1 MSEERVKLL
10 AVDDNPAK
18 LLSLGALLGEL
29 GQEVLTAP
37 SGREALRLMLQ
48 HEFAVVLLDVHMPT
62 MDGFETAALIRQ
74 RKASEHTPIIFVT
87 SYPDDTHAERGYR
100 LGAVDYILAPVDPDV
115 LKAKVS
121 VFVELYRK
129 SAQVRAQASA
139 LERRASQLQQLT
151 EASLAIN
158 SALSPGE
165 TLQVVADFARTILR
179 ARQAVA
185 VAAPEEKWSD
195 ARRAISIDP
204 DASAPGE
211 RVIVR
216 DGAALV
222 SLLSV
227 LSGPA
232 QRPRGPEPSR
242 WDDFLVES
250 RPGREGWL
258 AAPLTGRDGRPF
270 GLLHVLDRAEGDFG
284 PDDASALTQLAQMSS
299 IAIENAINAEAR
311 EANRMKDEFLTT
323 LSHELRTPLAAIVG
337 WTRLLRTGRLDA
349 PRTVQALEVIER
361 NVASQAKL
369 IDDLLDVSRIITGK
383 LRLSVRR
390 GSLANVVA
398 AAMDSMRPAADGKQI
413 ELRFENAVPAG
424 EDETVGDPDRL
435 QQIFWNLISNS
446 IKFTPAHGRVVIAL
460 RRGDGGYEVEVTD
473 TGQGMSPDFLRHA
486 FDRFRQADSSV
497 TRAHGGLGI
506 GLAIARHLTELHGGS
521 ISAESAGPGLGSR
534 FLIRLPAVA
543 LGVDYAPG
551 PEPET
556 FPTPAAAAVP
566 LIAGV
571 RVLLVEDQWD
581 SRELM
586 AEILRSA
593 GCEVEVAGSVAEALE
608 RLRAAVPDVLVS
620 DIGMPGE
627 DGYSLLRRIRQSPAP
642 LSALPAI
649 AVSAYAREED
659 RIRALSAG
667 FQMHLA
673 KPFEPAELLATVARA
688 AGERPAPAR
697 GGRMGDPLHV
707 LVIEDDPDLGEGLK
721 RLLELSG
728 YEVELAGDGP
738 SGIERALERRPLV
751 ALVDLGLPG
760 LDGYGVARKLRS
772 LVPRE
777 EMSLVAIS
785 GVSGPEDIGKAVASG
800 FDDYIAKP
808 VSFDRLDTLLGSRLA
823 SVRRPDE
830 KGSGL

>member
-1 MSEERVKLL
+1 MNEERVKLL

-18 LLSLGALLGEL
+18 LLSLGAVLGEF
-29 GQEVLTAP
+29 GQEVLTAA

-100 LGAVDYILAPVDPDV
+100 LGAVDYILAPVDPDG

-139 LERRASQLQQLT
+139 LERRASRLQQLT

-165 TLQVVADFARTILR
+165 TLQVVADFARTILG

-195 ARRAISIDP
+195 ARRAVSIDP

-211 RVIVR
+211 RVILR

-242 WDDFLVES
+242 WDDFLVEG
-250 RPGREGWL
+250 RPGRDGWL

-270 GLLHVLDRAEGDFG
+270 GLLHVLDRADGDFG

-299 IAIENAINAEAR
+299 IAIENAVNAEAR

-390 GSLANVVA
+390 GSLSSVVA

-413 ELRFENAVPAG
+413 ELRFENAVAAG
-424 EDETVGDPDRL
+424 EDEMVGDPDRL

-446 IKFTPAHGRVVIAL
+446 IKFTPAHGRVVIEL
-460 RRGDGGYEVEVTD
+460 RRSDAPGYEVEVTD
-473 TGQGMSPDFLRHA
+473 TGQGMSRDFLRHA

-543 LGVDYAPG
+543 LGVEHAPG
-551 PEPET
+551 PEPEAY
-556 FPTPAAAAVP
+556 PTPAAAAVP
-566 LIAGV
+566 SLGGL

-593 GCEVEVAGSVAEALE
+593 GCEVEVAGAVSEALE
-608 RLRAAVPDVLVS
+608 RLGAAAPDVLVS

-627 DGYSLLRRIRQSPAP
+627 DGYSLLRKIRLREGP

-667 FQMHLA
+667 FQVHLA
-673 KPFEPAELLATVARA
+673 KPFEPAELLAAVARVC
-688 AGERPAPAR
+688 GNRPAR
-697 GGRMGDPLHV
+697 VKGEGMRDTLHV
-707 LVIEDDPDLGEGLK
+707 LVIEDDPDLGEGLRK
-721 RLLELSG
+721 LLELAG
-728 YEVELAGDGP
+728 YAVELAGDGP
-738 SGIERALERRPLV
+738 SGIERALARRPRV

-760 LDGYGVARKLRS
+760 LDGYGVARRLRS

-785 GVSGPEDIGKAVASG
+785 GLSRPEDIGRAVASG
-800 FDDYIAKP
+800 FDDYIEKP
-808 VSFDRLDTLLGSRLA
+808 VSFDRLDAVIGTRLGA
-823 SVRRPDE
+823 VRE

>member
-1 MSEERVKLL
+1 MEGEPRVKLL

-18 LLSLGALLGEL
+18 LLSLGAVLGEL
-29 GQEVLTAP
+29 GQEVLTAS

-87 SYPDDTHAERGYR
+87 SYPDDTHAERGYQ
-100 LGAVDYILAPVDPDV
+100 LGAVDYILAPVEPDV

-121 VFVELYRK
+121 VFVELFRK

-139 LERRASQLQQLT
+139 LERRASQLQRLT

-165 TLQVVADFARTILR
+165 TLQVVADFARTILG

-185 VAAPEEKWSD
+185 VAAPEEKWND
-195 ARRAISIDP
+195 ARCAVSIDP
-204 DASAPGE
+204 DASSPAE
-211 RVIVR
+211 RLILK

-242 WDDFLVES
+242 WDDFLVEGH
-250 RPGREGWL
+250 PGRDGWL
-258 AAPLTGRDGRPF
+258 AAALTGRDGRPF
-270 GLLHVLDRAEGDFG
+270 GLLHVLDRADGDFG
-284 PDDASALTQLAQMSS
+284 PDDGSVLTQLAQMSS
-299 IAIENAINAEAR
+299 IAIENAVNAEAR

-337 WTRLLRTGRLDA
+337 WTRLLRTGRLDGQ
-349 PRTVQALEVIER
+349 RTVQALEVIER
-361 NVASQAKL
+361 NVAAQAKL

-390 GSLANVVA
+390 GSLSSVVA
-398 AAMDSMRPAADGKQI
+398 AAMDSMRPAAEGKQI
-413 ELRFENAVPAG
+413 ELRLQSDVPPG
-424 EDETVGDPDRL
+424 EDELVGDPDRL

-446 IKFTPAHGRVVIAL
+446 IKFTPPHGRVTVVL
-460 RRGDGGYEVEVTD
+460 RRADDAYEVEVTD
-473 TGQGMSPDFLRHA
+473 TGQGMTREFLRHA

-521 ISAESAGPGLGSR
+521 IAAESAGPGLGSN

-543 LGVDYAPG
+543 LGVEHAAA

-556 FPTPAAAAVP
+556 FPPPAVAAMPPVT
-566 LIAGV
+566 GV

-593 GCEVEVAGSVAEALE
+593 GCEVALAGSASEALE
-608 RLRAAVPDVLVS
+608 RLEEADPDVLVS

-627 DGYSLLRRIRQSPAP
+627 DGYSLLRRIRQREEAGS
-642 LSALPAI
+642 SLPAI

-673 KPFEPAELLATVARA
+673 KPFEPAELLAAVARA
-688 AGERPAPAR
+688 AEDRPGAAKDR
-697 GGRMGDPLHV
+697 AMRSTLHV

-721 RLLELSG
+721 RLLELAG
-728 YEVELAGDGP
+728 YQVELAGDGA
-738 SGIERALERRPLV
+738 SGIERALERRPMV

-760 LDGYGVARKLRS
+760 VDGYGVARKLRS

-785 GVSGPEDIGKAVASG
+785 GLSRRDDLGKAVESG
-800 FDDYIAKP
+800 FDDYIEKP
-808 VSFDRLDTLLGSRLA
+808 VTFDRLDAVVGARLGALRGPGGG
-823 SVRRPDE
+823 R
-830 KGSGL
+830 